1 MKKLIIVLYVLL
13 CSNLFAQNNKPA
25 FWNDIQQFR
34 KLDSVQPP
42 PANAILF
49 VGSSSFTRWTD
60 IQDYFPGATIIN
72 RGFGGSTLVDV
83 LRYEEDVIFKY
94 NPKQIVIYCG
104 ENDIASSDTVTA
116 ATVFNRFKTLF
127 SEIRT
132 VHPGVAVAYISMKPS
147 PSRWHLRDKVVSANN
162 LIEKYLKKQENAQF
176 INVWKPMLG
185 SNGKP
190 KKELFVEDN
199 LHMNA
204 KGYAI
209 WQKLVQPALL
219 K

>member
-1 MKKLIIVLYVLL
+1 MKKIFAILL
-13 CSNLFAQNNKPA
+13 VFFSVNLFAQNTKPP
-25 FWNDIQQFR
+25 FWSDIQQFR
-34 KLDSVQPP
+34 KLDSVQLPP
-42 PANAILF
+42 SNAILF

-60 IQDYFPGATIIN
+60 VQNYFPGYTIIN

-94 NPKQIVIYCG
+94 NPKQILIYCG
-104 ENDIASSDTVTA
+104 ENDFASSDTVTA
-116 ATVFNRFKTLF
+116 TTVFDRFKNLF
-127 SEIRT
+127 TEIRA
-132 VHPGVAVAYISMKPS
+132 VYPEVPVAYISMKPS
-147 PSRWHLRDKVVSANN
+147 PSRWNLREKFMTANN
-162 LIEKYLKKQENAQF
+162 LIENYLKKQKNTQF
-176 INVWKPMLG
+176 VNVWKPMLA

-204 KGYAI
+204 EGYAI
-209 WQKLVQPALL
+209 WQKLIAPALV